1 MLANH
6 SKEKS
11 IVDKVFSVVAKAK
24 KLKEEI
30 GAENV
35 IDATI
40 GALCNE
46 DAKFVNFK
54 TVANV
59 YKNLPDDEIAAYASS
74 FSGDPTYL
82 ECVKKVVLGED
93 YEVVFKDSYLDAVAT
108 PGGSGAVSNTIWNY
122 VDRGEKILIPDWMW
136 ESYKIMAE
144 EFENKYELYSLFN
157 ENGTFNLENFKEKVT
172 KIIKEQG
179 KVLAIINDPCHNP
192 TGYSLSLEE
201 WKELREFLIEIS
213 SKGEVIL
220 LNDIAYIDY
229 DFRGKKV
236 TREYMKYFIGLP
248 ENILVVF
255 SFSISKA
262 FTEYGLRVGAQ
273 LALSSSKKVIEDFR
287 RANEFSCRSR
297 WSNISRGG
305 MRLFSDIVSNENLFN
320 ELKKERQEYIDLMRE
335 RSDIFITEA
344 NEIGLPMCTYRGGF
358 FITIPLGS
366 KTEKIGLELQNHG
379 IFTVI
384 LDEGLRV
391 AICSVPKKQLIGLA
405 GKIKKVMDSCSI
417 R

>member
-6 SKEKS
+6 SKDKS
-11 IVDKVFSVVAKAK
+11 IVDKVFTVVAKAK

-40 GALCNE
+40 GVLCNE

-54 TVANV
+54 TVAKV

-74 FSGDPTYL
+74 FLGDPAYL
-82 ECVKKVVLGED
+82 EGVKKVVLGED
-93 YEVVFKDSYLDAVAT
+93 YEEVFKGSYLDAVAT
-108 PGGSGAVSNTIWNY
+108 PGGSGAISNTIWNY
-122 VDRGEKILIPDWMW
+122 TDRGEKILIPDWMW

-144 EFENKYELYSLFN
+144 EFGDKYELYSLFN
-157 ENGTFNLENFKEKVT
+157 ENGTFNMENFKEKMT
-172 KIIKEQG
+172 AIMEEQG

-192 TGYSLSLEE
+192 TGYSLSLDE
-201 WKELREFLIEIS
+201 WKELKEFLVQIS

-229 DFRGKKV
+229 DFRGEKE
-236 TREYMKYFIGLP
+236 TREYMKYFRGLP
-248 ENILVVF
+248 ESVLVIF

-273 LALSSSKKVIEDFR
+273 LAMSSSKKVIEDFR

-305 MRLFSDIVSNENLFN
+305 MRLFSDIVSDKNLFN
-320 ELKKERQEYIDLMRE
+320 DLKKERQEYIDLMKE
-335 RSDIFITEA
+335 RAEIFINEA

-358 FITIPLGS
+358 FITVPLGEN
-366 KTEKIGLELQNHG
+366 TEKVGLELQNHN

-384 LDEGLRV
+384 LENGLRV
-391 AICSVPKKQLIGLA
+391 AICSVPKKQLVGLA
-405 GKIKKVMDSCSI
+405 GKIKEVVDSVI
-417 R
+417 

>member
-11 IVDKVFSVVAKAK
+11 IIDKVFTVVAKAK
-24 KLKEEI
+24 KAKEEV

-40 GALCNE
+40 GVLCNE
-46 DAKFVNFK
+46 DAQFVNFK
-54 TVANV
+54 TVSRV
-59 YKNLPDDEIAAYASS
+59 YKEIPDNEIAAYASS
-74 FSGDPTYL
+74 FSGDPKFL
-82 ECVKKVVLGED
+82 ECVKEVVLGKN
-93 YEVVFKDSYLDAVAT
+93 YKEVFRGSYIDALAT

-122 VDRGEKILIPDWMW
+122 ADKGEKILIPDWMW
-136 ESYKIMAE
+136 ESYKIMSE
-144 EFENKYELYSLFN
+144 EFENKYELYSLFD
-157 ENGTFNLENFKEKVT
+157 ENGVFNMADFKKKTLKILE
-172 KIIKEQG
+172 EQG

-201 WKELREFLIEIS
+201 WKELKDFFVEAS
-213 SKGEVIL
+213 SKGQIIL

-229 DFRGKKV
+229 DFRGEDEARK
-236 TREYMKYFIGLP
+236 YMENFKNLP
-248 ENILVVF
+248 ENILVIF
-255 SFSISKA
+255 AFSISKA

-273 LALSSSKKVIEDFR
+273 LALSSSKKIIEDFK

-305 MRLFSDIVSNENLFN
+305 MKLFSDIVSNPELFS

-335 RSDIFITEA
+335 RADIFISEA
-344 NEIGLPMCTYRGGF
+344 NEVNLSMCTYRGGF
-358 FITIPLGS
+358 FITVPFG
-366 KTEKIGLELQNHG
+366 KDTEKTGLELQNEN

-384 LDEGLRV
+384 LDNGLRI
-391 AICSVPKKQLIGLA
+391 AICSVPKKQLKGLA
-405 GKIKKVMDSCSI
+405 RKIKGAFDRVKS
-417 R
+417 